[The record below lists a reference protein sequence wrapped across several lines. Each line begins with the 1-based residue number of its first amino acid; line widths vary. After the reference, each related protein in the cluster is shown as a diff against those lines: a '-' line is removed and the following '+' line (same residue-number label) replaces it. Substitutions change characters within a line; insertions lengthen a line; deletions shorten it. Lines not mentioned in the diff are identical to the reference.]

1 MEEIII
7 KIGEIERLV
16 VLLLIQKEKLEERK
30 EADPSKGSIHR
41 TLLAIKQLNKKLE
54 TILGNNK
61 LRTPE
66 KPGIDV
72 CRNERLVSDQIVK
85 LGLSVLQTCTSLETR
100 PTSFNFC
107 RRDKRR
113 INQ

>member
-1 MEEIII
+1 MEEIRVRMN
-7 KIGEIERLV
+7 EIERLV

-54 TILGNNK
+54 TILGNK
-61 LRTPE
+61 KFRTPE
-66 KPGIDV
+66 KLEIDV
-72 CRNERLVSDQIVK
+72 CKNERLVSDQIVK

-100 PTSFNFC
+100 PTNFNSVAET
-107 RRDKRR
+107 KEK
-113 INQ
+113 

>member
-16 VLLLIQKEKLEERK
+16 MLLLIQKEKLEERK

-41 TLLAIKQLNKKLE
+41 TFIAIKQLNKKLE
-54 TILGNNK
+54 TILENKK

-66 KPGIDV
+66 
-72 CRNERLVSDQIVK
+72 E
-85 LGLSVLQTCTSLETR
+85 LETEVR
-100 PTSFNFC
+100 
-107 RRDKRR
+107 K
-113 INQ
+113 

>member
-16 VLLLIQKEKLEERK
+16 VLLLVQKEKLEERK

-41 TLLAIKQLNKKLE
+41 TLIAIKQLNKKLE
-54 TILGNNK
+54 TILENKK

-66 KPGIDV
+66 
-72 CRNERLVSDQIVK
+72 E
-85 LGLSVLQTCTSLETR
+85 LETEVR
-100 PTSFNFC
+100 KNE
-107 RRDKRR
+107 
-113 INQ
+113 